1 MPAVPK
7 CSAGYFAAPGMD
19 LIDLFVGSEGTLGV
33 VIDATLRVLP
43 SPPAVVLALIPAPS
57 ERQALSL
64 VDELRHASAA
74 TWRDTDPRGIDVAA
88 IESLDRRCLEV
99 LHEDGAD
106 RKNDIAIPPGTA
118 LALIVQLE
126 LPKGETAA
134 RAFDEIAGALA
145 PDAPDL
151 PLGRFCRVL
160 ARHGLL
166 DPTELAMPG
175 DVRRAG
181 QFLAFR
187 EAAPTGVNRRVGEAK
202 RRADARIDK
211 TAGDMVVPFACFGE
225 MMQVY
230 RDGYARRGLD
240 YAIWGHVSDGN
251 VHPNVIPT
259 SYDDVMAGREAIL
272 EFGREAA
279 RLGGCPLAEHGVGRS
294 SLKQKLLRQFY
305 GDRAIDEM
313 RAIKQTLDPD
323 WKLSPGVIFSRT

>member
-1 MPAVPK
+1 
-7 CSAGYFAAPGMD
+7 
-19 LIDLFVGSEGTLGV
+19 L
-33 VIDATLRVLP
+33 
-43 SPPAVVLALIPAPS
+43 
-57 ERQALSL
+57 
-64 VDELRHASAA
+64 
-74 TWRDTDPRGIDVAA
+74 
-88 IESLDRRCLEV
+88 

-118 LALIVQLE
+118 LALIVQIE

-202 RRADARIDK
+202 RLADARIDK

-230 RDGYARRGLD
+230 RDGYERRGLD

-251 VHPNVIPT
+251 VHPNVIPK
-259 SYDDVMAGREAIL
+259 SYDDVVAGREAIL

-313 RAIKQTLDPD
+313 RAIKQALDPD
-323 WKLSPGVIFSRT
+323 WKLSPGVIFART